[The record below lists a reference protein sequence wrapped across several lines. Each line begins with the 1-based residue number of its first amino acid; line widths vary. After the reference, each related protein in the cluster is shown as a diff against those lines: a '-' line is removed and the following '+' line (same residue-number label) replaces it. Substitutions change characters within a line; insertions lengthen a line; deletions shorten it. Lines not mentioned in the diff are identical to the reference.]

1 MDHAQ
6 YLRDRATE
14 FARLARTTDDAMAAQ
29 NFQELAILCR
39 ESAERLARRADPV
52 RVLDGALSFK

>member
-14 FARLARTTDDAMAAQ
+14 FARLARTTGDPMAAQ
-29 NFQELAILCR
+29 NFCELAILCR
-39 ESAERLARRADPV
+39 ESAERLARRADAAS
-52 RVLDGALSFK
+52 VLDRALSFR